1 MHQVLPSVRP
11 PARVQRPDVRPLAR
25 RLIDTYR
32 LEHWPAA
39 PATAPLLTLAPRPV
53 THPPPPIRLLDLG
66 AGQGQDAAA
75 FAQAGLD
82 VVALDLTL
90 PARKSPLCPES
101 VAWVVG
107 DAREPL
113 PFEDGSFDYVYS
125 HYVLSSNFQSWQ
137 IEVCLQEVARIL
149 RPDGTFWLAVRSTD
163 DPTYRKSRQPGTGY
177 FPLGE
182 TGLHFFSL
190 KTTRK
195 YLQLFDIINIQ
206 SSNPILDG
214 EQYGAIEVIAQ
225 VASSSSA
232 RPTATIAM
240 TARAPRFT
248 WANMR

>member
-1 MHQVLPSVRP
+1 MRQVLPFLRS
-11 PARVQRPDVRPLAR
+11 PARVQRPDVRPLAH
-25 RLIDTYR
+25 RLIDTYHLR
-32 LEHWPAA
+32 HRPSG
-39 PATAPLLTLAPRPV
+39 PVPGPLLTLAAF
-53 THPPPPIRLLDLG
+53 PPPHGMPSIRLLDLG

-82 VVALDLTL
+82 VVALDLEI
-90 PARKSPLCPES
+90 PARGGPLFTES

-149 RPDGTFWLAVRSTD
+149 RPDGTFWMAVRSTD
-163 DPTYRKSRQPGTGY
+163 DPTYRKSRQSGTGY
-177 FPLGE
+177 FPLGD

-190 KTTRK
+190 KSTRK
-195 YLQLFDIINIQ
+195 YLQSFDIISIQ
-206 SSNPILDG
+206 STNPILDG
-214 EQYGAIEVIAQ
+214 EQYGAIEVVAR

-232 RPTATIAM
+232 RVNTPG
-240 TARAPRFT
+240 
-248 WANMR
+248 

>member
-1 MHQVLPSVRP
+1 MRQFRPFLRP
-11 PARVQRPDVRPLAR
+11 PARSQRPDVRPLAL

-32 LEHWPAA
+32 LRQQPTA
-39 PATAPLLTLAPRPV
+39 PVSGPLLTIAS
-53 THPPPPIRLLDLG
+53 HPPTHCMPSIRLLDLG

-82 VVALDLTL
+82 VVALDLEV
-90 PARKSPLCPES
+90 PARGGHPFTES

-163 DPTYRKSRQPGTGY
+163 DPTYRKSRQSGTGY
-177 FPLGE
+177 FPLGD

-190 KTTRK
+190 KSTRK
-195 YLQLFDIINIQ
+195 YLQSFDIISIQ
-206 SSNPILDG
+206 STTPTLDG
-214 EQYGAIEVIAQ
+214 EEYGAIEVVAR

-232 RPTATIAM
+232 KMKISG
-240 TARAPRFT
+240 
-248 WANMR
+248 